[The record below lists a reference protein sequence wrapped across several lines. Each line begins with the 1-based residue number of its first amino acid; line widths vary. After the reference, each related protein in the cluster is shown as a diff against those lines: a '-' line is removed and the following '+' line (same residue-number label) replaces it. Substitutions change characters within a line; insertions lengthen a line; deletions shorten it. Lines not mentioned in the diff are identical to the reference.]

1 MNMPSKLQLTAFG
14 RHVISYSMGA
24 ITFLAI
30 THAISSDQAQ
40 NATNAITQIS
50 TGFASI
56 VAGVT
61 TLVSLISGLWAAS
74 SASLKA
80 QIAAVQAAPQA
91 QVTVTDPKLAEGVP
105 GVKVAGK

>member
-1 MNMPSKLQLTAFG
+1 MPSKLQLTAFG
-14 RHVISYSMGA
+14 RHVVSYGMGA
-24 ITFLAI
+24 VTVLAV
-30 THAISSDQAQ
+30 THSISSDQAT

-50 TGFASI
+50 TGLASI

-61 TLVSLISGLWAAS
+61 TLVSLISGLYAAS
-74 SASLKA
+74 SASLKS